1 MAPGSRIAIGSPQN
15 LGTTGSVFAYGDRDD
30 PARLVVLLADR
41 VLAVCDHSSDAAK
54 NVRVCLEPR
63 TPWRTRLQCLG
74 SALHD
79 AADGLDEPFI
89 ALWDVDALVSTETE
103 SWDQERSSLLR
114 RDLLRLVRDAAM
126 TGGWILVRTSRAH
139 TLATSTVFD
148 DLDLEREIAPD
159 TKQIPEEA
167 RLFAP
172 ECRPIASWLVER
184 DILRPRDLA
193 EVERTVKR
201 AEEHLVDL
209 AYESLPPVAR
219 DAVSIL
225 TALRAPQALN
235 GHYGPLPFET
245 DAARASARS
254 LPATTRAVL
263 LDSGLIQPTW
273 SSGPWRMPRIV
284 RARLAQLAQL
294 TVAVELQGVHRSEAE
309 ADANADTGTQ
319 VEAHYHAICT
329 GDIELAKRTAVY
341 YGSELSEVAT
351 RLSLEAQDTQEL
363 SEKQRLFTAA
373 ADLFHH
379 VVTSFDDTDAY
390 AWEYY
395 GYNLARAESADAAE
409 ILEAYRRAFALR
421 PGNPLYHGR
430 LLGFRAELGQRVVE
444 EAIASVHQYALDAP
458 ERESVSLFVEAVM
471 KGLWRGVQ
479 RQQAHKL
486 LTSCHALLER
496 LAPRTLQ
503 RAAWVRVSA

>member
-1 MAPGSRIAIGSPQN
+1 
-15 LGTTGSVFAYGDRDD
+15 
-30 PARLVVLLADR
+30 
-41 VLAVCDHSSDAAK
+41 
-54 NVRVCLEPR
+54 
-63 TPWRTRLQCLG
+63 
-74 SALHD
+74 
-79 AADGLDEPFI
+79 
-89 ALWDVDALVSTETE
+89 
-103 SWDQERSSLLR
+103 
-114 RDLLRLVRDAAM
+114 LVRDAA
-126 TGGWILVRTSRAH
+126 TAGGWILVRTSRTQA
-139 TLATSTVFD
+139 LATSTVFD

-184 DILRPRDLA
+184 DVLRPRDLA
-193 EVERTVKR
+193 EVERTVKCP
-201 AEEHLVDL
+201 EEHLVDL

-219 DAVSIL
+219 NAVSIL

-235 GHYGPLPFET
+235 GCYGRLPF
-245 DAARASARS
+245 DADAIHASARS

-263 LDSGLIQPTW
+263 VDSGLIQPTW
-273 SSGPWRMPRIV
+273 GSGPWRMPRIV
-284 RARLAQLAQL
+284 RARLAQLAQMM
-294 TVAVELQGVHRSEAE
+294 VAVELQEVHRSQAE
-309 ADANADTGTQ
+309 PGASTDAETQ

-329 GDIELAKRTAVY
+329 GDIELSKRTAVY

-351 RLSLEAQDTQEL
+351 RLSLGAQDVQEL
-363 SEKQRLFTAA
+363 SEKKRLFTAA

-379 VVTSFDDTDAY
+379 VVTNFDDTDAY

-395 GYNLARAESADAAE
+395 GYNRARADSADAAE
-409 ILEAYRRAFALR
+409 ILEAYRRAFTLR

-430 LLGFRAELGQRVVE
+430 LLGFRAELGQRIVE

-458 ERESVSLFVEAVM
+458 ERESVSFFIEAVM

-486 LTSCHALLER
+486 LTTCHALLER